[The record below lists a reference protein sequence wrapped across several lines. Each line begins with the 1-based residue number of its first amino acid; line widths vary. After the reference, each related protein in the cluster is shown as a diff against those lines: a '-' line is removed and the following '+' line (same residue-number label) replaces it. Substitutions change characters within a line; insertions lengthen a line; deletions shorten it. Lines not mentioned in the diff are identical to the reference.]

1 MAIPLGDVRV
11 PIDFARIQAAF
22 RVAPGDRFR
31 LADHDPG
38 WAGDGDIPEKDRK
51 RFASDLLAS
60 DVDDLARMQE
70 LLWASDTWSV
80 LVIFQAMDAAGKDG
94 AIKHV
99 MSGVN
104 PQGVEVTSFKKP
116 SDEELDHTFLWRC
129 MKRVPER
136 GRIGIFNRSYYEEV
150 LVVRVHEQL
159 LRAQR
164 IPGVSASE
172 KTWHDRYDDIN
183 AFERHLARNGTA
195 IVKFFLNVSRK
206 EQRKRFL
213 DRIDEPDK
221 HWKFSPAD
229 VAERQHW
236 DTYMTAY
243 EEALAATS
251 TEHAPWY
258 VVPADKKWVSRAV
271 VAAVLAGTIRNLGL
285 EWPPVDDAKRHQI
298 EDARRRLEAE

>member
-1 MAIPLGDVRV
+1 
-11 PIDFARIQAAF
+11 
-22 RVAPGDRFR
+22 
-31 LADHDPG
+31 
-38 WAGDGDIPEKDRK
+38 
-51 RFASDLLAS
+51 
-60 DVDDLARMQE
+60 
-70 LLWASDTWSV
+70 
-80 LVIFQAMDAAGKDG
+80 
-94 AIKHV
+94 

-150 LVVRVHEQL
+150 LVVRVHESL
-159 LRAQR
+159 LEAQR
-164 IPGVSASE
+164 IPGVKPRP
-172 KTWHDRYDDIN
+172 KTWAERFDDIN

-213 DRIDEPDK
+213 SRIDEPDK

-236 DTYMTAY
+236 DSYMAAY
-243 EEALAATS
+243 QEAIAATS

-271 VAAVLAGTIRNLGL
+271 VAGVLAATIRGLSL
-285 EWPPVDDAKRHQI
+285 EWPKVDDAKRRQI
-298 EDARRRLEAE
+298 EEARRLLEAE

>member
-1 MAIPLGDVRV
+1 M
-11 PIDFARIQAAF
+11 PIDFAKIQAAF
-22 RVAPGDRFR
+22 RVAPGSRFR
-31 LADHDPG
+31 LADHDSG
-38 WAGDGDIPEKDRK
+38 WAGDGDIPETDRK
-51 RFASDLLAS
+51 RYAADLLAA
-60 DVDDLARMQE
+60 DVDDLATMQE

-159 LRAQR
+159 LQAQR
-164 IPGVSASE
+164 IPGVKASAS
-172 KTWHDRYDDIN
+172 TWRDRYDDIN

-213 DRIDEPDK
+213 DRLDDPDK

-236 DTYMTAY
+236 ADYMKAY
-243 EEALAATS
+243 EEAIAATS

-271 VAAVLAGTIRNLGL
+271 VAAVLAGTIRRLGL
-285 EWPPVDDAKRHQI
+285 EWPRVDDAKRRQLD
-298 EDARRRLEAE
+298 DARRLLEAE

>member
-1 MAIPLGDVRV
+1 V
-11 PIDFARIQAAF
+11 PIDFAKIQKTF
-22 RVAPGDRFR
+22 RVPPGTKFR
-31 LADHDPG
+31 LADCDPG
-38 WAGDGDIPEKDRK
+38 WAGDGDIPERERKDM
-51 RFASDLLAS
+51 AEGILAA
-60 DVDDLARMQE
+60 DVGDLARMQE

-94 AIKHV
+94 AIKNV

-150 LVVRVHEQL
+150 LVVRVHDAL
-159 LRAQR
+159 LAAQR
-164 IPGVSASE
+164 IPGVTNRPR
-172 KTWHDRYDDIN
+172 TWNDRFDDIN
-183 AFERHLARNGTA
+183 A
-195 IVKFFLNVSRK
+195 S
-206 EQRKRFL
+206 
-213 DRIDEPDK
+213 DK
-221 HWKFSPAD
+221 HWKFSPSD

-236 DTYMTAY
+236 DDYMAAY
-243 EEALAATS
+243 EEAISATS
-251 TEHAPWY
+251 TDHAPWY

-285 EWPPVDDAKRHQI
+285 EWPKIDDTKRRQI
-298 EDARRRLEAE
+298 DEARRLLEAE